1 MPVSLD
7 SLYFFW
13 QTVTTTEDERQI
25 LAVGVPRDL
34 IDDNVRALKQ
44 VGISPHIIELRPMS
58 LIRVVNREQA
68 LILNVEPTSFD
79 VIMVIKGV
87 PEVIHSMGWRLD
99 DLNMEDAA
107 DYLAT
112 NLEMTVDFY
121 NAHHI
126 ESPFDADNP
135 VFITGQMS
143 TNPALMDRLQARLVF
158 GVEQLIPPLECPAFL
173 PVSQYAANIGLAM
186 RKEMALESN
195 DERAGVMSLDMNL
208 LPRIYRP
215 WRPSARQMYAVVIIV
230 ASIALIFPLMQ
241 STGEAVAKTTQLQA
255 RFDSLNNQLLVK
267 KVQIQSR
274 EPLQKA
280 INEYNS
286 LVTREVSFSEDIKAI
301 IDIAKRI
308 GVAVDSLRHNGSEIS
323 INCQAKDGDYRTF
336 RAYKEALEES
346 GRFTIPVTPPEGY
359 PYITG
364 GEIRLK
370 HKPLEETPP

>member
-230 ASIALIFPLMQ
+230 AAIALIFPLMQ
-241 STGEAVAKTTQLQA
+241 ITGEAVAKTTQLQA